1 MDALSLDVA
10 NASMN
15 ATAPKLPGAKQK
27 DFDAAARDFEAVF
40 IGQMFEQMWSE
51 VKTDGPMGGGTG
63 EQIFRSMMIQDI
75 GKQMASQG
83 GFGLADSVK
92 RELIAMQE
100 GNRG

>member
-10 NASMN
+10 KATLN
-15 ATAPKLPGAKQK
+15 ATAPKLPGAAQK
-27 DFDAAARDFEAVF
+27 NFDAAARDFEAVF

-63 EQIFRSMMIQDI
+63 EQVFRSLMIQDI
-75 GKQMASQG
+75 GRQISAQG
-83 GFGLADSVK
+83 GIGLADAVK

-100 GNRG
+100 GKPQ